1 MGAAGWV
8 PSVLCVLQ
16 DAFFSAEASQTK
28 TFPGTSPAYVKESYR
43 IIIDQR
49 LISVVTWGLNHWH
62 CLPICP
68 KRRYIY
74 NCFIGLDPNIM
85 QINWYQTVAKWLSV
99 GHIWGFS
106 QQNLPLLKEQNWKAL
121 GGIPSLEH
129 QSSVKALVVQQQ
141 FLGLCSLANG

>member
-68 KRRYIY
+68 KSAPVRVECEGRAAAWLA
-74 NCFIGLDPNIM
+74 GTL
-85 QINWYQTVAKWLSV
+85 VAPSV
-99 GHIWGFS
+99 QGHV
-106 QQNLPLLKEQNWKAL
+106 LPL
-121 GGIPSLEH
+121 H
-129 QSSVKALVVQQQ
+129 
-141 FLGLCSLANG
+141 